1 MAGHRGRKVVCALL
15 AGGGIAL
22 AMPGFPFGLLVF
34 VILIPFLALLAEGNG
49 FLTGI
54 TVGIAFFLVD
64 LRWLF
69 TLYRFNPLIIPGVL
83 LFIVYLSLYFALFGG
98 LIRWSRRRWGHVW
111 GLLLLSPIVFTLL
124 EILRSHGPLGMGFSS
139 LYQSLYKYP
148 LLIQIVSVAGPW
160 ALTAAIVFTNT
171 AFYLALQKKK
181 ALYLAMGLGMIGFL
195 LLFSLVPIPPA
206 KNTLTVAIVSS
217 DVPQEVKLDGRN
229 LLPLLEDY
237 IALGKEAAASTPDL
251 IIFPESILPGYILRD
266 DRLLPEFTHLA
277 QEAHASVLFGTG
289 DIRSGKIYNSVV
301 LLSSSGKIIDI
312 YDMVRPVPFGET
324 VPCRDLLERI
334 GLKRFIASFLP
345 QELSRGEEFFP
356 IGGIIGTPICF
367 ESTFPGPTRAF
378 AKGGATLLVTVTN
391 DAWFIKSSE
400 MDAHFANVVFRA
412 VETRRYVIQAAN
424 GGISGVVDPLGTI
437 IAETIGEGILRTDV
451 SHVEGLSIYTQLGDL
466 PLYLFFAIVGFATV
480 MWQEIRRRRN

>member
-15 AGGGIAL
+15 AGGVIAL

-34 VILIPFLALLAEGNG
+34 VVLVPFLALLAEGNG
-49 FLTGI
+49 FITGI
-54 TVGIAFFLVD
+54 TVGFAFFLVD

-83 LFIVYLSLYFALFGG
+83 LLIIYLSLQFALFGG
-98 LIRWSRRRWGHVW
+98 LIRWSRRRWGSDW
-111 GLLLLSPIVFTLL
+111 GLLLLVPTVFTLL

-139 LYQSLYKYP
+139 LYQSLYKCP

-160 ALTAAIVFTNT
+160 ALTTAIVFTNT

-181 ALYLAMGLGMIGFL
+181 ALYLTMGFGMIGL
-195 LLFSLVPIPPA
+195 LLSFSLVPLPPE
-206 KNTLTVAIVSS
+206 KDPLTVAIVSS
-217 DVPQEVKLDGRN
+217 DVPQEIKLDGEN
-229 LLPLLEDY
+229 LLPLLEGY
-237 IALGKEAAASTPDL
+237 IALGKEAAASAPDL

-266 DRLLPEFTHLA
+266 ERLFHEFTHLA
-277 QEAHASVLFGTG
+277 QEARASVLFGTG

-324 VPCRDLLERI
+324 IPCRDLLERI
-334 GLKRFIASFLP
+334 GLKCFIASFLP
-345 QELSRGEEFFP
+345 QELSRGEEFLP
-356 IGGIIGTPICF
+356 IGGIGTPICF
-367 ESTFPGPTRAF
+367 ESTFPTAARELTRQ
-378 AKGGATLLVTVTN
+378 GATLLVTVTN
-391 DAWFIKSSE
+391 DAWFIESSE

-424 GGISGVVDPLGTI
+424 GGISGVVNPQGKI
-437 IAETIGEGILRTDV
+437 IAETIGEGILRTEV
-451 SHVEGLSIYTQLGDL
+451 SHVEGRSVYTQLGDL

-480 MWQEIRRRRN
+480 LWQEIRRRRNR

>member
-1 MAGHRGRKVVCALL
+1 MTGHRGRKVVCALL

-22 AMPGFPFGLLVF
+22 AMPGFPLGLLSF
-34 VILIPFLALLAEGNG
+34 VVLVPFLALLAEGNG

-83 LFIVYLSLYFALFGG
+83 LLIVYLSLYFALFGG
-98 LIRWSRRRWGHVW
+98 LIRWSRRRWGHDW

-139 LYQSLYKYP
+139 LYQSLYQHP
-148 LLIQIVSVAGPW
+148 LLIQIVSIAGPW
-160 ALTAAIVFTNT
+160 VLTTAIVFTNT

-181 ALYLAMGLGMIGFL
+181 ALYLIMGLGMIGFL
-195 LLFSLVPIPPA
+195 LSFSLVPIPPA
-206 KNTLTVAIVSS
+206 KSSLTVAIVSS
-217 DVPQEVKLDGRN
+217 DVPQEIKLDGRN
-229 LLPLLEDY
+229 LLPLLDDY
-237 IALGKEAAASTPDL
+237 IALGKDAATSAPDL
-251 IIFPESILPGYILRD
+251 IVFPESILPGYILRD
-266 DRLLPEFTHLA
+266 DRLLQEFIHLA
-277 QEAHASVLFGTG
+277 QEAHSSVLFGTG

-301 LLSSSGKIIDI
+301 LLSPEGRIIDI

-324 VPCRDLLERI
+324 IPCRKLLERI
-334 GLKRFIASFLP
+334 GLKHFIASFLP
-345 QELSRGEEFFP
+345 QELSRGKEFFP
-356 IGGIIGTPICF
+356 IGGMIGTPICF
-367 ESTFPGPTRAF
+367 ESTFPTAAQELTRQ
-378 AKGGATLLVTVTN
+378 GATLLVTVTN

-400 MDAHFANVVFRA
+400 MNAHFANAVFRA

-424 GGISGVVDPLGTI
+424 GGISGVVDPQGKI
-437 IAETIGEGILRTDV
+437 IAEAVGEGILRTDV
-451 SHVEGLSIYTQLGDL
+451 SHVEGQSIYTQLGDL
-466 PLYLFFAIVGFATV
+466 SLYIFFAIVGFATV

>member
-1 MAGHRGRKVVCALL
+1 MCALL

-22 AMPGFPFGLLVF
+22 AMPGFSFGLLVF
-34 VILIPFLALLAEGNG
+34 VVLVPFLSLLAEGNG

-69 TLYRFNPLIIPGVL
+69 TLYRFTPLIIPGL
-83 LFIVYLSLYFALFGG
+83 LLLIVYLSLYFALFGG
-98 LIRWSRRRWGHVW
+98 LIRWSRRRWGPDW

-139 LYQSLYKYP
+139 LYQSLYQHP

-160 ALTAAIVFTNT
+160 TLTAAIVFTNT
-171 AFYLALQKKK
+171 AFYLALRKKK
-181 ALYLAMGLGMIGFL
+181 VLYLIMGLGMIGFL
-195 LLFSLVPIPPA
+195 LSFSLVPLPPA
-206 KNTLTVAIVSS
+206 KSSLTVAIISS
-217 DVPQEVKLDGRN
+217 DVPQEIKLDGRN
-229 LLPLLEDY
+229 LLPLLDDY
-237 IALGKEAAASTPDL
+237 IALGKEAAAGAPDL
-251 IIFPESILPGYILRD
+251 IVFPESILPGYILRD
-266 DRLLPEFTHLA
+266 DRLFQEFTHLA
-277 QEAHASVLFGTG
+277 QEAHSFVLFGTG

-301 LLSSSGKIIDI
+301 LLSSEGKIIDI

-324 VPCRDLLERI
+324 IPCRDLLERI

-378 AKGGATLLVTVTN
+378 TKGGATLLVTVTN

-400 MDAHFANVVFRA
+400 MNAHFANAVFRA

-424 GGISGVVDPLGTI
+424 GGISGVIDHRGKIV
-437 IAETIGEGILRTDV
+437 AETIGERIVRADV
-451 SHVEGLSIYTQLGDL
+451 SHVEGQSIYTQLGDL
-466 PLYLFFAIVGFATV
+466 PLYIFFAIAGFATV

>member
-34 VILIPFLALLAEGNG
+34 VALVPFLALLAKGNG

-83 LFIVYLSLYFALFGG
+83 LLIVYLSLYFALFGG
-98 LIRWSRRRWGHVW
+98 LIRWSRRRWGPVW

-139 LYQSLYKYP
+139 LYQGLYRFP
-148 LLIQIVSVAGPW
+148 VLIQIVSVAGPW

-181 ALYLAMGLGMIGFL
+181 ALYLAMGLGMIGL
-195 LLFSLVPIPPA
+195 LLSFSLVPLPPA
-206 KNTLTVAIVSS
+206 KNPLTVAIVSS
-217 DVPQEVKLDGRN
+217 DVPQEIKLDGRN
-229 LLPLLEDY
+229 LLPLLEGY
-237 IALGKEAAASTPDL
+237 IALGKEAVASAPDL

-266 DRLLPEFTHLA
+266 ERLLPEFTNLA

-301 LLSSSGKIIDI
+301 LLSPKGKIVDI

-324 VPCRDLLERI
+324 IPCRDLLERI
-334 GLKRFIASFLP
+334 GLKGFIASFLP
-345 QELSRGEEFFP
+345 QELSRGKEFFP
-356 IGGIIGTPICF
+356 IGGIGTPICF
-367 ESTFPGPTRAF
+367 ESTFPTAARELTRQ
-378 AKGGATLLVTVTN
+378 GATLLVTVTN

-400 MDAHFANVVFRA
+400 MNAHFANVVFRA

-424 GGISGVVDPLGTI
+424 GGISGVVDPQGKI
-437 IAETIGEGILRTDV
+437 IAETIGEGILRTDI
-451 SHVEGLSIYTQLGDL
+451 SHVEGRSVYTQLGDL
-466 PLYLFFAIVGFATV
+466 PLYLFLAIVGFATV
-480 MWQEIRRRRN
+480 LWQEIRRRRN

>member
-1 MAGHRGRKVVCALL
+1 MVGHRGRKVVCALL

-22 AMPGFPFGLLVF
+22 AMPGFPFGLLAF
-34 VILIPFLALLAEGNG
+34 VAFVPFLALLAEGDG

-54 TVGIAFFLVD
+54 TVGFAFFLVD

-69 TLYRFNPLIIPGVL
+69 TLYRFNPLIIPGL
-83 LFIVYLSLYFALFGG
+83 LLLIAYLSLQFALFGG
-98 LIRWSRRRWGHVW
+98 LIRWSRHRWGSDW
-111 GLLLLSPIVFTLL
+111 GLLLLAPIVFTLL
-124 EILRSHGPLGMGFSS
+124 EILRSHGPIGMGFSS

-148 LLIQIVSVAGPW
+148 LLIQIVSFAGPW
-160 ALTAAIVFTNT
+160 GLTAAIVFTNT
-171 AFYLALQKKK
+171 AFYLALRKKK
-181 ALYLAMGLGMIGFL
+181 ALYLALGLGMIGL
-195 LLFSLVPIPPA
+195 LLSFSLVPLPPE
-206 KNTLTVAIVSS
+206 KDPLTVAIVSS
-217 DVPQEVKLDGRN
+217 DVPQEIKLDGGS
-229 LLPLLEDY
+229 LLPLLEGY
-237 IALGKEAAASTPDL
+237 IALGKEAAASVPDL

-266 DRLLPEFTHLA
+266 ERLLPEFIHLA

-289 DIRSGKIYNSVV
+289 DIRNGKVYNSVV
-301 LLSSSGKIIDI
+301 LLFPNGKIIDI

-324 VPCRDLLERI
+324 IPCRDLLERI

-367 ESTFPGPTRAF
+367 ESTFPTATRELTRQ
-378 AKGGATLLVTVTN
+378 GATLLITVTN

-412 VETRRYVIQAAN
+412 VETRRYMIQAAN
-424 GGISGVVDPLGTI
+424 GGISGVVDPQGKI
-437 IAETIGEGILRTDV
+437 IAGTIGEGILRSEI
-451 SHVEGLSIYTQLGDL
+451 SHVEGRSVYTQLGDL

-480 MWQEIRRRRN
+480 LWQEIRRRRN

>member
-1 MAGHRGRKVVCALL
+1 MTGYRGRKVICALL

-34 VILIPFLALLAEGNG
+34 VVLVPFLALLAEGNG

-54 TVGIAFFLVD
+54 AVGVAFFLVD

-83 LFIVYLSLYFALFGG
+83 LLIVYLSLYFALFGG
-98 LIRWSRRRWGHVW
+98 LIRWSRRRWGPVW

-160 ALTAAIVFTNT
+160 GLTATIVFTNT

-181 ALYLAMGLGMIGFL
+181 VLYLAIGLGMIGL
-195 LLFSLVPIPPA
+195 LLSFSLVPLPPA
-206 KNTLTVAIVSS
+206 KNPLTVAVVSS
-217 DVPQEVKLDGRN
+217 DVPQEIKLDGRN

-237 IALGKEAAASTPDL
+237 IALGKEAVASTPDL

-266 DRLLPEFTHLA
+266 ERLLPEFSRLA

-324 VPCRDLLERI
+324 IPCRGLLERI
-334 GLKRFIASFLP
+334 GLKRLIASFLP
-345 QELSRGEEFFP
+345 QELSRGEEFSP
-356 IGGIIGTPICF
+356 IGGIGTPICF
-367 ESTFPGPTRAF
+367 ESTFPTAARELTRQ
-378 AKGGATLLVTVTN
+378 GATLLVTVTN
-391 DAWFIKSSE
+391 DAWFLKSSE
-400 MDAHFANVVFRA
+400 VDAHFANAVFRA
-412 VETRRYVIQAAN
+412 VETRRYTIQAAN
-424 GGISGVVDPLGTI
+424 GGISGVVNPQGKI
-437 IAETIGEGILRTDV
+437 IAETIGEGIIRADL
-451 SHVEGLSIYTQLGDL
+451 SHVEGHSIYTELGDL
-466 PLYLFFAIVGFATV
+466 PLYLFFAIVGLATV
-480 MWQEIRRRRN
+480 LWREIRRRRN